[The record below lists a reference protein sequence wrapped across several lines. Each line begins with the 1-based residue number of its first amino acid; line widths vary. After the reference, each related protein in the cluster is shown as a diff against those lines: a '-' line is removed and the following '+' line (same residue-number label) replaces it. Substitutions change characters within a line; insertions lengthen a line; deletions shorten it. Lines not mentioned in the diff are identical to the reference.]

1 MTSRKIKI
9 FKNFFITYA
18 PFFEEMYKIGRDK

>member
-9 FKNFFITYA
+9 FKNLFMAYA
-18 PFFEEMYKIGRDK
+18 SLFEEIYKIGRDK